1 MSSTPEQARW
11 FSADAAALQRGDA
24 ADDCFGL
31 LLLAYPVS
39 EELRAAWAETRA
51 RLQGDRRLRG
61 AYWMPP
67 EHLHMT
73 IATLRR
79 YDAADLNGGGRAV
92 TLNEWRIILDGA
104 KLSSKWPR
112 LPFRLRVTGAS
123 FRGSC
128 ATLDISDDDH
138 AIAAM
143 RDALELSIKA
153 RGGQAVVGGGDRSQG
168 RPPSVC
174 AAADPPPHIP
184 DICHCTVMRWA
195 AEPPDRDGAKA
206 AFEQIAG
213 AAFAAPAV
221 VDETPPERI
230 HDKSGSYVP
239 ERTSPRLSWSVP
251 AVVAVTES
259 SPFMHVEAPHN
270 WWFAE

>member
-143 RDALELSIKA
+143 RDALELSLEENAGAGGSGIGESALA
-153 RGGQAVVGGGDRSQG
+153 RH
-168 RPPSVC
+168 
-174 AAADPPPHIP
+174 PPP
-184 DICHCTVMRWA
+184 A
-195 AEPPDRDGAKA
+195 L
-206 AFEQIAG
+206 AF
-213 AAFAAPAV
+213 
-221 VDETPPERI
+221 
-230 HDKSGSYVP
+230 S
-239 ERTSPRLSWSVP
+239 SPRRLTP
-251 AVVAVTES
+251 AIVK
-259 SPFMHVEAPHN
+259 
-270 WWFAE
+270 